1 MRIEMLYDAGTAAF
15 SEDRIILS
23 LPFVGVA
30 DGVSGLYLPEESP
43 TLFNGRTGGQMA
55 ADYLAKAITSAPLG
69 STTEEIFNLAN
80 TFIHQEQAPYGFY
93 GRGEIEC
100 LAGTTLA
107 LAKIDTEEIE
117 ILQCG
122 DCMAL
127 WVTSNGK
134 VEMTPNQVFSHE
146 MEMRTRIVELMRKHG
161 NDRNKMWQEFTPIL
175 ATMRRQR
182 VNRPGGYGLLNGQR
196 EAQEMWQRLVLRR
209 QDIALLLLFTDGLV
223 YPEESG
229 DEDLGQR
236 ILVLYRGGGLDA
248 ILAETRRREERERDT
263 SHIDHAE
270 ASGVAI
276 RF

>member
-1 MRIEMLYDAGTAAF
+1 MLYDAGTAAF

-161 NDRNKMWQEFTPIL
+161 NDRNKMWQ
-175 ATMRRQR
+175 
-182 VNRPGGYGLLNGQR
+182 
-196 EAQEMWQRLVLRR
+196 RLVLRR